1 MSERSCGDA
10 VFIRLYAHGILGS
23 GDQALALSLIGL
35 AVHAVHENVTHAYR
49 DHVLTYQQHVRGL
62 KIGYVPGTLR
72 HHFHGSCRFA
82 RYFSRNSFV
91 LKRVYISSI
100 AIIMFTHLHAMTCHI
115 EIDMKI

>member
-1 MSERSCGDA
+1 MSVRSCEDA
-10 VFIRLYAHGILGS
+10 LFIRLYAHGILGS

-62 KIGYVPGTLR
+62 KIGYVPSTLR

-82 RYFSRNSFV
+82 RDFSLNSFV
-91 LKRVYISSI
+91 FKRVYMQS
-100 AIIMFTHLHAMTCHI
+100 
-115 EIDMKI
+115 